1 MYPPWSDADLA
12 VLRAVSPIAQDF
24 CDPDGLPALAAKQK
38 SHFQGWMRP
47 HELCELPK
55 MVHLI
60 SSFTIKQVNWKILC
74 TAGCKFFLGPVKFLL
89 RCKKFSHSGTKYT
102 GLQGVKFVVLSS
114 RSHKIEQFMI
124 DALFLSFI
132 FTLNPIPHIS
142 LTAQSI
148 IGDCSFVASLA
159 ICADYER
166 KFKTRLVTR

>member
-1 MYPPWSDADLA
+1 MYHPWSDADLA

-74 TAGCKFFLGPVKFLL
+74 TVGCTFFLGPVKFLL
-89 RCKKFSHSGTKYT
+89 RCKKLFITLD
-102 GLQGVKFVVLSS
+102 GLQVVKFVVLSS
-114 RSHKIEQFMI
+114 SSEQFMI
-124 DALFLSFI
+124 DALFVFQFHS
-132 FTLNPIPHIS
+132 
-142 LTAQSI
+142 
-148 IGDCSFVASLA
+148 
-159 ICADYER
+159 
-166 KFKTRLVTR
+166 